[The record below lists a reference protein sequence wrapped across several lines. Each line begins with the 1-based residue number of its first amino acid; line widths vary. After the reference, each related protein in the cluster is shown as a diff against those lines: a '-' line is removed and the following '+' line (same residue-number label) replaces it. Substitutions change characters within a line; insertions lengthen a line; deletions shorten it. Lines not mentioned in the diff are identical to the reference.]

1 MNERQLAVWPSGQ
14 NVGLLVQIDIS
25 TTPEQH
31 TAFSMHCPGLQLL
44 TPNECNS
51 VQIEVQFITFIRISG
66 AFHLAQTSAFRA
78 GNDVTFEL
86 TVIRITSWKNKM
98 DPSTVVV
105 SIVGQHQHVTAQN
118 VIAGPPALM

>member
-1 MNERQLAVWPSGQ
+1 MWPSGQ

-31 TAFSMHCPGLQLL
+31 TAFSMPCPGLQLQ

-51 VQIEVQFITFIRISG
+51 VQIEVQFITFIRIGG
-66 AFHLAQTSAFRA
+66 AFLLAQTSAFGA
-78 GNDVTFEL
+78 GNYVTFTL

-98 DPSTVVV
+98 DPSTVVLRIV
-105 SIVGQHQHVTAQN
+105 SQHQHVTAQN
-118 VIAGPPALM
+118 VIAGPPALT

>member
-1 MNERQLAVWPSGQ
+1 MWPSGQ
-14 NVGLLVQIDIS
+14 NVGLLAQTDIS

-31 TAFSMHCPGLQLL
+31 TAFSMHCPGLQLQ
-44 TPNECNS
+44 TPNECNI

-105 SIVGQHQHVTAQN
+105 NIVGQHQHVTAQN
-118 VIAGPPALM
+118 LIAGPPALA

>member
-1 MNERQLAVWPSGQ
+1 MNESQLAVWPSGQ

-31 TAFSMHCPGLQLL
+31 AAFSMHCPGLRLQ

-78 GNDVTFEL
+78 GNDVTLEL

-98 DPSTVVV
+98 DPSAVVV
-105 SIVGQHQHVTAQN
+105 GIVSQHQHVTAQN
-118 VIAGPPALM
+118 VIAGPPALT